1 MTRRIRIPAGNWHLH
16 LADAIEHATEGM
28 VIIVSSDAQKQL
40 AERASQ
46 RMGKSVVVEVEEPI
60 PDTCPKC
67 GGNLQLLEG
76 GAAFCLDT
84 LRRAVPCDWDNLE
97 TLA

>member
-1 MTRRIRIPAGNWHLH
+1 
-16 LADAIEHATEGM
+16 M

-46 RMGKSVVVEVEEPI
+46 RMGKSVVVKVEEAIPI

-76 GAAFCLDT
+76 GAAFCLD
-84 LRRAVPCDWDNLE
+84 CDWDNLE